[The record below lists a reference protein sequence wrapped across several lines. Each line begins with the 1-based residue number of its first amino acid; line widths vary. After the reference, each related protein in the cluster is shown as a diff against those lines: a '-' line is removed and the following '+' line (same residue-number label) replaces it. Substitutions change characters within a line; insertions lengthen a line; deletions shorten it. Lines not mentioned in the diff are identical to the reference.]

1 MENKEMTPTATK
13 GYEYYRKALV
23 REITNNMFGD
33 EALEIKSVGFRY
45 DENSSFQ
52 ELLLIQKIK
61 STHYINITG
70 LNRAQ
75 IYKEMSKAIH
85 GKKAENALHV
95 EDLKIL
101 NREIEYKKRRIC
113 K

>member
-13 GYEYYRKALV
+13 GYEYYRKSLV
-23 REITNNMFGD
+23 REIANNMFGD
-33 EALEIKSVGFRY
+33 EAQEIKSIGFRY
-45 DENSSFQ
+45 DEDSSFQ

-75 IYKEMSKAIH
+75 IYEEMFKAIH
-85 GKKAENALHV
+85 GKKAENVLHV

-101 NREIEYKKRRIC
+101 NREIEYKKRRI
-113 K
+113 KK